1 MNIKNMPLEEL
12 ELLSYTDIAYEI
24 LKEEKKPMSTPALF
38 KEVCKLLNIDDDA
51 MMEMIGDFYTSLTT
65 DKRFILLDSA
75 EWDLKESHVVKLV
88 VDDDEEEEESTED
101 TEEVS
106 EETEDEAVSDEEED
120 FDDTDDSLDDLVII
134 SEEDMEEE

>member
-38 KEVCKLLNIDDDA
+38 KKVCELLNIDDDA
-51 MMEMIGDFYTSLTT
+51 MMEMIGDFYKSLTT

-88 VDDDEEEEESTED
+88 VDDDEEEENTED
-101 TEEVS
+101 TEEAF

>member
-38 KEVCKLLNIDDDA
+38 KKVCELLNIDDDA

-75 EWDLKESHVVKLV
+75 KWDLKESHVVKLV
-88 VDDDEEEEESTED
+88 VDDDEEEENTED
-101 TEEVS
+101 TEEAF

>member
-1 MNIKNMPLEEL
+1 MDIKNMPLEEL

-24 LKEEKKPMSTPALF
+24 LKEEKKSMSTPALF
-38 KEVCKLLNIDDDA
+38 KEVCKLLNIDDDT

-88 VDDDEEEEESTED
+88 VDDDEEEESTED
-101 TEEVS
+101 TEEVF
-106 EETEDEAVSDEEED
+106 EETEDEAVPDEEED

>member
-38 KEVCKLLNIDDDA
+38 KKVCKLLNIDDDA

-88 VDDDEEEEESTED
+88 VDDDEEEENTED
-101 TEEVS
+101 TEEAF

>member
-1 MNIKNMPLEEL
+1 MDIKNMPLEEL

-24 LKEEKKPMSTPALF
+24 LKEEKKSMSTPALF
-38 KEVCKLLNIDDDA
+38 KEVCKLLNIDDDT

-88 VDDDEEEEESTED
+88 VDDDEEEEGTED
-101 TEEVS
+101 TEEVF
-106 EETEDEAVSDEEED
+106 EETEDEAVPDEEED